1 MSNRSM
7 EKPTNGGNNARRKP
21 GWISAVAVYFFFLS
35 AIART
40 FTEAGESNA
49 VPAILIQLTL
59 FVILMSLVLWVTK
72 MPDWLIHVFLVT
84 QVLLT
89 ISVQNLT
96 PDDDFTNILFVLI
109 SFQVALI
116 FQGRV
121 LAVWIIF
128 LLPLTCLS
136 LAYSMGGLEGV
147 SKSFSNIAGQVS
159 IFAYFIALREIE
171 GARERQRLSVVE
183 LEKIHAQLE
192 EYSGQVQELA
202 VLEERNRLARELHD
216 SVSQTLFSISLN
228 IRSSQILFKKNPS
241 MLRQSL
247 ENLGVLTENA
257 LAQIRSLITQMRPQ
271 AK

>member
-1 MSNRSM
+1 MHNLSLERS
-7 EKPTNGGNNARRKP
+7 TNGGVTARRKP
-21 GWISAVAVYFFFLS
+21 GWISAIALYFFFLS

-40 FTEAGESNA
+40 FTEAGETNS
-49 VPAILIQLTL
+49 VPAILIQLVL
-59 FVILMSLVLWVTK
+59 FVFLMSLVLWVTRL
-72 MPDWLIHVFLVT
+72 PGWLIHVFLVA

-89 ISVQNLT
+89 ISVQNFT
-96 PDDDFTNILFVLI
+96 PEDDFANILFVLV

-116 FQGRV
+116 FQGRT
-121 LAVWIIF
+121 LAVWIII
-128 LLPLTCLS
+128 LLPSTCLS

-171 GARERQRLSVVE
+171 GARARQRLSVE
-183 LEKIHAQLE
+183 ALEKIHAQLE
-192 EYSGQVQELA
+192 VYSGQVQELA

-228 IRSSQILFKKNPS
+228 IRSAQILLKKNPP

>member
-1 MSNRSM
+1 MATLSK
-7 EKPTNGGNNARRKP
+7 EKQKNKGVSARRKP
-21 GWISAVAVYFFFLS
+21 GWISAIAVYFFFLS
-35 AIART
+35 VVART
-40 FTEAGESNA
+40 FTESGVTNS
-49 VPAILIQLTL
+49 VPAIMIQLAI
-59 FVILMSLVLWVTK
+59 FVILMSVVLWVNK
-72 MPDWLIHVFLVT
+72 IPAWFIHVLLVV

-89 ISVQNLT
+89 ISVQNMT
-96 PDDDFTNILFVLI
+96 PYDDFANILFVLV

-116 FQGRV
+116 FQGKV
-121 LAVWIIF
+121 LAIWIIC

-171 GARERQRLSVVE
+171 SARERQRQSVEE
-183 LEKIHAQLE
+183 LKKVHTQLE
-192 EYSGQVQELA
+192 EYASQVQELT

-241 MLRQSL
+241 MLRPSL
-247 ENLGVLTENA
+247 ENLGTLTENA

-271 AK
+271 SK